1 MHAKFSHVDVY
12 CGGLGNFG
20 HVYIWALFPLNFTS
34 FRMLFS
40 SFLFSLI
47 IIFAFFYAAL
57 ACDSLRP
64 SREGLQMAAF
74 AACEVNIPGKPDNLP
89 QRLLGLTSLRAL
101 AQYAL
106 ALYLQAVH
114 VQSTE

>member
-1 MHAKFSHVDVY
+1 
-12 CGGLGNFG
+12 
-20 HVYIWALFPLNFTS
+20 
-34 FRMLFS
+34 MLFS
-40 SFLFSLI
+40 SFLFSLL
-47 IIFAFFYAAL
+47 IIFVFFYAAL

-74 AACEVNIPGKPDNLP
+74 AACVVNIPVKPDILP
-89 QRLLGLTSLRAL
+89 QRLLGSPALRAL
-101 AQYAL
+101 ALYAL